1 MTADVT
7 PYRENPPAPPE
18 TPSPADDT
26 GRVCYTGGLII
37 VSTTAYAGGA
47 YGTGYTEAE
56 LVAYMRRR
64 RGHGRGC

>member
-18 TPSPADDT
+18 TPSPAAG
-26 GRVCYTGGLII
+26 GRVGPGGLII

>member
-7 PYRENPPAPPE
+7 LYRENPPAPPE
-18 TPSPADDT
+18 TPSPAAG
-26 GRVCYTGGLII
+26 GRVGPGGLII

-47 YGTGYTEAE
+47 YGT
-56 LVAYMRRR
+56 VATGTVTVTWTYAR